1 MHPWVYFLD
10 WLNLL
15 LRWAHVVAGI
25 AWIGGSFYFS
35 WLAERP
41 TPPQPARTVHL
52 FKWEAYW
59 TWITGFALLVAMVYA
74 NAEPYLIDA
83 AVMPL
88 SKSAAIGIGI
98 GSLIVTLAVY
108 EAICRSPL
116 GRNEVLL
123 GICLFACAA
132 LCAWGL
138 AQIFSGR
145 GAYIHYGAILGTLMV
160 GNVAHVIIPGQ
171 RRMAAAS
178 AQGREPDARDARM
191 GGQRNLHNSYFAL
204 PVVFVMISSHHAIA
218 FGPRWD
224 WLVLAGM
231 TLAGILIRFGFG
243 RWYRGGT
250 K

>member
-1 MHPWVYFLD
+1 MHPWVYLLD

-25 AWIGGSFYFS
+25 AWIGGSFYFI
-35 WLAERP
+35 WLAERLASPGP
-41 TPPQPARTVHL
+41 THTVRL
-52 FKWEAYW
+52 FNWEAYW
-59 TWITGFALLVAMVYA
+59 TWITGFALLVALVYV
-74 NAEPYLIDA
+74 NAESYLVDPT
-83 AVMPL
+83 VMPL

-116 GRNEVLL
+116 GRNEALL
-123 GICLFACAA
+123 GICLFACAV

-145 GAYIHYGAILGTLMV
+145 GATIHYGAILGTLMV
-160 GNVAHVIIPGQ
+160 GNIAHVIIPGQ
-171 RRMAAAS
+171 RRMAAAI
-178 AQGREPDARDARM
+178 AQGREPDARDLRM
-191 GGQRNLHNSYFAL
+191 GRQRNLHNTYLTL
-204 PVVFVMISSHHAIA
+204 PVVFVMISSHHALA

-231 TLAGILIRFGFG
+231 TLAGAMIRLGFV
-243 RWYRGGT
+243 RWTRGGT